1 MLQAGCPAA
10 PMPWRP
16 WASAGVCLCTMF
28 ETGQLAQGRGGQEA
42 VGPGAEAIHSVETP
56 LRLLLPWGGLDPPFQ
71 SGLLAGA
78 ADPVLL
84 LLLVEAAALADA
96 VFPVHD
102 LPFGVEEGERWAA
115 VYAEVLG
122 KLLVLGEPGTLL
134 ARFLTHLTVFSSVHI
149 W

>member
-1 MLQAGCPAA
+1 MLGGP
-10 PMPWRP
+10 
-16 WASAGVCLCTMF
+16 
-28 ETGQLAQGRGGQEA
+28 RGA
-42 VGPGAEAIHSVETP
+42 
-56 LRLLLPWGGLDPPFQ
+56 LP
-71 SGLLAGA
+71 GLLAGA

-102 LPFGVEEGERWAA
+102 LPFGVEEGERRAA

-134 ARFLTHLTVFSSVHI
+134 ARFLTHLTENQPCRGRWGDTTQPVR
-149 W
+149 